1 MNLVE
6 SEIRKVIQMPCK
18 YRSDYLKRNDTITNI
33 CSEKG
38 NGFIQIMY
46 GAISLSYPFETEP
59 REKLIE
65 LDVVF
70 DGLNIADWEPKNMLV
85 MEHDDCVEGDDYWS
99 FADDEGVVGDY
110 LDFITDYIELVY
122 EEKIIEHGWKVAA

>member
-1 MNLVE
+1 
-6 SEIRKVIQMPCK
+6 
-18 YRSDYLKRNDTITNI
+18 
-33 CSEKG
+33 
-38 NGFIQIMY
+38 
-46 GAISLSYPFETEP
+46 
-59 REKLIE
+59 
-65 LDVVF
+65 
-70 DGLNIADWEPKNMLV
+70 MLV